1 MSLQFDLSADELPIF
16 LAETDEHLQILDEG
30 LVRLERDEGDEALIQ
45 ALFRAAHTLKGSAGL
60 IGHRRLVDLT
70 HALETV
76 FDALRKHTLHVTPT
90 LIDLCLQGVDALRA
104 LRDEVVSLEPSPI
117 DTALLVQQFLAQ
129 VQPAPGEQV
138 TSPRPES
145 IRPASVET
153 ESPTTANGTIKVR
166 VEISPQSIASAAR
179 ALQVLLALQ
188 ELGEVLESQ
197 PTQAQIE
204 TAAPVSQIEVKV
216 RTTVPVAEVKR
227 RLAQISELEWIDVI
241 DGKSKEEVSATAGTQ
256 ELLKDDGSDLEI
268 EEPARLGDYL
278 VQQGLITAGQLQRA
292 LEEQKRR
299 PQGTLL
305 GNLLVEMGY
314 ISRATLDRALADL
327 LQEHQRALAAMKS
340 AITEHRMR
348 ESSADKTVR
357 TSVERLDALMN
368 LIGELITDRNR
379 LFQIRNQLQATFQ
392 GHEQVTV
399 LADTIMH
406 LSRITDQLQEEVM
419 RIRMVPISSVF
430 NKFPRMVRDL
440 ARKANKE
447 VELIIHGEDTELD
460 RSVIDEIHDPLI
472 HLIRNAID
480 HGIEPPEE
488 RVRAGKSPQGRVTL
502 TARHE
507 QGRIVLTVEDDG
519 RGIDV
524 ERLKSAAVQKGLLRE
539 SEAVALPREK
549 AIDLI
554 FASGLSTAKQV
565 TEISGRGVGMDIV
578 RNNIERINGSI
589 LVETTPGRGTCFQII
604 LPLTLAI
611 VPTLLVRVEDT
622 VFALPLTAVTEVL
635 RITPREIHTVNQRP
649 VFVLRDQVLP
659 LLRLREVFDFSSQSK
674 PDGYEYVVVVRAN
687 QRSAG
692 LIIDDLIGEEEVV
705 VKSLG
710 GVIGEVPGI
719 ASAAILGDGRVS
731 LIVDVAGLLSMVESS
746 LDNIALEGVAIWRNP
761 N

>member
-16 LAETDEHLQILDEG
+16 LAETDEHLQTLDEG
-30 LVRLERDEGDEALIQ
+30 LVRLEREEGDEALIQ

-76 FDALRKHTLHVTPT
+76 FDALRKHTLQVTPT

-129 VQPAPGEQV
+129 VRSAPEEHGA
-138 TSPRPES
+138 SPHPEP
-145 IRPASVET
+145 IRPASVEN
-153 ESPTTANGTIKVR
+153 ESLTAANGVIKVR
-166 VEISPQSIASAAR
+166 AKISPQSVASAAR

-188 ELGEVLESQ
+188 EIGDVLESQ

-204 TAAPVSQIEVKV
+204 TAAPVLQIEVKV
-216 RTTVPVAEVKR
+216 RTTVPIAEVKR
-227 RLAQISELEWIDVI
+227 RLAQISELEWIEVV
-241 DGKSKEEVSATAGTQ
+241 DGRSSGEASATASAQ
-256 ELLKDDGSDLEI
+256 EPLKDDGSDLEI

-314 ISRATLDRALADL
+314 ISQATLDHALADL
-327 LQEHQRALAAMKS
+327 LHEHQRALAAMKS
-340 AITEHRMR
+340 AIAEQRTR

-392 GHEQVTV
+392 GHEQVTA
-399 LADTIMH
+399 LADTITH

-447 VELIIHGEDTELD
+447 VELILHGEDTELD

-488 RVRAGKSPQGRVTL
+488 RVKVGKPPQGRVTL

-539 SEAVALPREK
+539 SEAAALPREK

-589 LVETTPGRGTCFQII
+589 VVETTPGRGTCFQII

-649 VFVLRDQVLP
+649 VFVLRDRVLP
-659 LLRLREVFDFSSQSK
+659 LLRLREVFDFSLHSK
-674 PDGYEYVVVVRAN
+674 PDGYEHVVVVRAN

-746 LDNIALEGVAIWRNP
+746 LENSALEGAAIWRNP

>member
-1 MSLQFDLSADELPIF
+1 MSLQFDLSPDELPIY
-16 LAETDEHLQILDEG
+16 LAETDEHLQVLDEG
-30 LVRLERDEGDEALIQ
+30 LVRLERNDYDEGLIQ

-60 IGHRRLVDLT
+60 IGHRRMVDLT
-70 HALETV
+70 HALEAV
-76 FDALRKHTLHVTPT
+76 FDALRKHTLQVTPA
-90 LIDLCLQGVDALRA
+90 LIDLCLQGVDALRC
-104 LRDEVVSLEPSPI
+104 LRDEVISLQPSPVDVI
-117 DTALLVQQFLAQ
+117 PLVQQFLAQ
-129 VQPAPGEQV
+129 ISFSPEIMFSSVAPPQGGLMPITPEGP
-138 TSPRPES
+138 TSAGDRLW
-145 IRPASVET
+145 
-153 ESPTTANGTIKVR
+153 VR
-166 VEISPQSIASAAR
+166 VQISSESVASAAR

-204 TAAPVSQIEVKV
+204 TAAPVHQLLVKV
-216 RTTVPVAEVKR
+216 YTSQPASEVKR
-227 RLAQISELEWIDVI
+227 RLEQISELEWV
-241 DGKSKEEVSATAGTQ
+241 EVQQYPMESTSPVSISHFQTEA
-256 ELLKDDGSDLEI
+256 SEI
-268 EEPARLGDYL
+268 KVEEPERLGDYL
-278 VQQGLITAGQLQRA
+278 IRQGWITAVQLQQA

-299 PQGTLL
+299 PRGTLL
-305 GNLLVEMGY
+305 GNVLVQMGF
-314 ISRATLDRALADL
+314 ISQGMLDRALADL
-327 LQEHQRALAAMKS
+327 LQEHQRALAAMQ
-340 AITEHRMR
+340 AAMAEQRVR
-348 ESSADKTVR
+348 ETGVDKTVR

-379 LFQIRNQLQATFQ
+379 LYQIRNQFQAAFQ
-392 GHEQVTV
+392 GHEHVTA
-399 LADTIMH
+399 LADTITH

-430 NKFPRMVRDL
+430 SKFPRMVRDL
-440 ARKANKE
+440 ARKANKD
-447 VELIIHGEDTELD
+447 VDLIIQGEDTELD
-460 RSVIDEIHDPLI
+460 RSVIDEINDPLI
-472 HLIRNAID
+472 HLVRNAID

-488 RVRAGKSPQGRVTL
+488 RVAVGKPSRGRVIL

-524 ERLKSAAVQKGLLRE
+524 ERLKAAAVQKGLLRE
-539 SEAVALPREK
+539 TEAAAMPREK
-549 AIDLI
+549 AIELI

-589 LVETTPGRGTCFQII
+589 LVETTPGQGTRFQII

-635 RITPREIHTVNQRP
+635 RIAPQEIHSVGQRP
-649 VFVLRDQVLP
+649 VFVLRDRVLP
-659 LLRLREVFDFSSQSK
+659 LLRLRQVFDFA
-674 PDGYEYVVVVRAN
+674 PAPMINAHEHVVVVRAN

-692 LIIDDLIGEEEVV
+692 LVIDELIGEEEVV

-710 GVIGEVPGI
+710 GLIGEVPGI

-731 LIVDVAGLLSMVESS
+731 LIVDVAGLLNLVE
-746 LDNIALEGVAIWRNP
+746 AEMAISA
-761 N
+761 

>member
-1 MSLQFDLSADELPIF
+1 MSLQFDLSPDELPIF
-16 LAETDEHLQILDEG
+16 LAETDEHLQVLDEG
-30 LVRLERDEGDEALIQ
+30 LVRLERNDYDEGLIQ

-76 FDALRKHTLHVTPT
+76 FDALRKHTLQVTPG
-90 LIDLCLQGVDALRA
+90 LIDLCLQGVDALRW
-104 LRDEVVSLEPSPI
+104 LRDEVVSLQPSPV
-117 DTALLVQQFLAQ
+117 DVVPLVQQFLAQ
-129 VQPAPGEQV
+129 ISSSPGGAVSPVVSSQVEPAPV
-138 TSPRPES
+138 RPEEPVS
-145 IRPASVET
+145 GQGELQAWVQISSESV
-153 ESPTTANGTIKVR
+153 
-166 VEISPQSIASAAR
+166 ASAAR
-179 ALQVLLALQ
+179 ALQVLLVLQ
-188 ELGEVLESQ
+188 ELGEVLESR
-197 PTQAQIE
+197 PTQAEIE
-204 TAAPVSQIEVKV
+204 TAAPVHQLTVRV
-216 RTTVPVAEVKR
+216 RTTQPVSEVKR
-227 RLAQISELEWIDVI
+227 RLEQISELEWV
-241 DGKSKEEVSATAGTQ
+241 EVQAPSA
-256 ELLKDDGSDLEI
+256 EI
-268 EEPARLGDYL
+268 SPSTSALSQAETPETEGEEPERLGDYL
-278 VQQGLITAGQLQRA
+278 IRRGWITATQLKQA

-299 PQGTLL
+299 PRGTLL
-305 GNLLVEMGY
+305 GSVLVQMGF
-314 ISRATLDRALADL
+314 ISQATLDRALADL
-327 LQEHQRALAAMKS
+327 LQEHRRALAAMQ
-340 AITEHRMR
+340 ATMAEQRAR
-348 ESSADKTVR
+348 ETGVDKTVR

-379 LFQIRNQLQATFQ
+379 LYQIRNQFQSTFQ
-392 GHEQVTV
+392 GHEHVMA

-430 NKFPRMVRDL
+430 SKFPRMVRDL

-447 VELIIHGEDTELD
+447 VDLIIHGEDTELD

-472 HLIRNAID
+472 HLVRNAID
-480 HGIEPPEE
+480 HGIEPPAE
-488 RVRAGKSPQGRVTL
+488 RMRVGKPSRGQVVL

-524 ERLKSAAVQKGLLRE
+524 ERLKAAAVQKGLLRE
-539 SEAVALPREK
+539 SEAATLPREK
-549 AIDLI
+549 AIELI

-589 LVETTPGRGTCFQII
+589 LVETTPGQGTRFQII

-635 RITPREIHTVNQRP
+635 RITPQEIRSVGQRP

-659 LLRLREVFDFSSQSK
+659 LLRLRHVFDFA
-674 PDGYEYVVVVRAN
+674 PAPATNGYEHVVVVRAN

-692 LIIDDLIGEEEVV
+692 LIIDELIGEEEVV

-710 GVIGEVPGI
+710 GLIGEVPGI

-731 LIVDVAGLLSMVESS
+731 LIVDVAGLLGLVE
-746 LDNIALEGVAIWRNP
+746 AEMAISG
-761 N
+761 

>member
-1 MSLQFDLSADELPIF
+1 MSLQFDLSPDELPIF
-16 LAETDEHLQILDEG
+16 LAETDEHLQVLDEG
-30 LVRLERDEGDEALIQ
+30 LVRLERNDYDEGLIQ

-76 FDALRKHTLHVTPT
+76 FDALRKHTLQVTPG
-90 LIDLCLQGVDALRA
+90 LIDLCLQGVDALRW
-104 LRDEVVSLEPSPI
+104 LRDEVVSLQPSPV
-117 DTALLVQQFLAQ
+117 DVVPLVQQFLAQ
-129 VQPAPGEQV
+129 ISSSPGGAVSPVVSSQVEPAPV
-138 TSPRPES
+138 RPEEPVS
-145 IRPASVET
+145 GQGELQAWVQISSESV
-153 ESPTTANGTIKVR
+153 
-166 VEISPQSIASAAR
+166 ASAAR
-179 ALQVLLALQ
+179 ALQVLLVLQ
-188 ELGEVLESQ
+188 ELGEVLESR
-197 PTQAQIE
+197 PTQAEIE
-204 TAAPVSQIEVKV
+204 TAAPVHQLTVRV
-216 RTTVPVAEVKR
+216 RTTQPVSEVKR
-227 RLAQISELEWIDVI
+227 RLEQISELERV
-241 DGKSKEEVSATAGTQ
+241 EVQVPSA
-256 ELLKDDGSDLEI
+256 EI
-268 EEPARLGDYL
+268 SPSTSAFSQAETPETEGEEPERLGDYL
-278 VQQGLITAGQLQRA
+278 IRRGWITATQLKQA

-299 PQGTLL
+299 PRGTLL
-305 GNLLVEMGY
+305 GSVLVQMGF
-314 ISRATLDRALADL
+314 ISQATLDRALADL
-327 LQEHQRALAAMKS
+327 LQEHRRALAAMQ
-340 AITEHRMR
+340 ATMAEQRAR
-348 ESSADKTVR
+348 ETGVDKTVR

-379 LFQIRNQLQATFQ
+379 LYQIRNQFQSTFQ
-392 GHEQVTV
+392 GHEHVMA

-430 NKFPRMVRDL
+430 SKFPRMVRDL

-447 VELIIHGEDTELD
+447 VDLIIHGEDTELD

-472 HLIRNAID
+472 HLVRNAID
-480 HGIEPPEE
+480 HGIEPPAE
-488 RVRAGKSPQGRVTL
+488 RMRVGKPSRGQVVL

-524 ERLKSAAVQKGLLRE
+524 ERLKAAAIRKGLLRE
-539 SEAVALPREK
+539 SEAATLPREK
-549 AIDLI
+549 AIELI

-589 LVETTPGRGTCFQII
+589 LVETTPGQGTRFQII

-635 RITPREIHTVNQRP
+635 RITPQEIRSVGQRP

-659 LLRLREVFDFSSQSK
+659 LLRLRHVFDFA
-674 PDGYEYVVVVRAN
+674 PAPATNGYEHVVVVRAN

-692 LIIDDLIGEEEVV
+692 LIIDELIGEEEVV

-710 GVIGEVPGI
+710 GLIGEVPGI

-731 LIVDVAGLLSMVESS
+731 LIVDVAGLLGLVE
-746 LDNIALEGVAIWRNP
+746 AEMAISG
-761 N
+761 

>member
-1 MSLQFDLSADELPIF
+1 MSLQFDLSPDELPIF
-16 LAETDEHLQILDEG
+16 LAETDEHLQVLDEG
-30 LVRLERDEGDEALIQ
+30 LVRLERNDYDEGLIQ

-76 FDALRKHTLHVTPT
+76 FDALRKHTLQVTPG
-90 LIDLCLQGVDALRA
+90 LIDLCLQGVDALRW
-104 LRDEVVSLEPSPI
+104 LRDEVVSLQPSPV
-117 DTALLVQQFLAQ
+117 DVVPLVQQFLAQ
-129 VQPAPGEQV
+129 ISSSPGGAVSPVVSSQVEPAPV
-138 TSPRPES
+138 RPEEPVS
-145 IRPASVET
+145 GQGELQAWVQISSESV
-153 ESPTTANGTIKVR
+153 
-166 VEISPQSIASAAR
+166 ASAAR
-179 ALQVLLALQ
+179 ALQVLLVLQ
-188 ELGEVLESQ
+188 EVGEVLESR
-197 PTQAQIE
+197 PTQAEIE
-204 TAAPVSQIEVKV
+204 TAAPVHQLTVRV
-216 RTTVPVAEVKR
+216 RTTQPVSEVKR
-227 RLAQISELEWIDVI
+227 RLEQISELERV
-241 DGKSKEEVSATAGTQ
+241 EVQVPSA
-256 ELLKDDGSDLEI
+256 EI
-268 EEPARLGDYL
+268 SPSTSALSQAETPETEGEEPERLGDYL
-278 VQQGLITAGQLQRA
+278 IRRGWITATQLKQA

-299 PQGTLL
+299 PHGTLL
-305 GNLLVEMGY
+305 GSVLVQMGF
-314 ISRATLDRALADL
+314 ISQATLDRALADL
-327 LQEHQRALAAMKS
+327 LQEHRRALAAMQ
-340 AITEHRMR
+340 ATMAEQRAR
-348 ESSADKTVR
+348 ETGVDKTVR

-379 LFQIRNQLQATFQ
+379 LYQIRNQFQSTFQ
-392 GHEQVTV
+392 GHEHVMA

-430 NKFPRMVRDL
+430 SKFPRMVRDL

-447 VELIIHGEDTELD
+447 VDLIIHGEDTELD

-472 HLIRNAID
+472 HLVRNAID
-480 HGIEPPEE
+480 HGIEPPAE
-488 RVRAGKSPQGRVTL
+488 RMRVGKPSRGQVVL

-524 ERLKSAAVQKGLLRE
+524 ERLKAAAVQKGLLRE
-539 SEAVALPREK
+539 SEAATLPREK
-549 AIDLI
+549 AIELI

-589 LVETTPGRGTCFQII
+589 LVETTPGQGTRFQII

-635 RITPREIHTVNQRP
+635 RITPQEIRSVGQRP

-659 LLRLREVFDFSSQSK
+659 LLRLRYVFDFA
-674 PDGYEYVVVVRAN
+674 PAPATNGYEHVVVVRAN

-692 LIIDDLIGEEEVV
+692 LIIDELIGEEEVV

-710 GVIGEVPGI
+710 GLIGEVPGI

-731 LIVDVAGLLSMVESS
+731 LIVDVAGLLGLVE
-746 LDNIALEGVAIWRNP
+746 AEMAISG
-761 N
+761 

>member
-1 MSLQFDLSADELPIF
+1 MSLQFDLSPDELPIF
-16 LAETDEHLQILDEG
+16 LAETDEHLQVLDEG
-30 LVRLERDEGDEALIQ
+30 LVRLERNDYDEGLIQ

-76 FDALRKHTLHVTPT
+76 FDALRKHTLQVTPG
-90 LIDLCLQGVDALRA
+90 LIDLCLQGVDALRW
-104 LRDEVVSLEPSPI
+104 LRDEVVSLQPSPV
-117 DTALLVQQFLAQ
+117 DVVPLVQQFLAQ
-129 VQPAPGEQV
+129 ISSSPGGVVSPVVSSQVEPAPV
-138 TSPRPES
+138 RPEEPVS
-145 IRPASVET
+145 GQGELQVWVQISSESV
-153 ESPTTANGTIKVR
+153 
-166 VEISPQSIASAAR
+166 ASAAR
-179 ALQVLLALQ
+179 ALQVLLVLQ
-188 ELGEVLESQ
+188 ELGELLESR
-197 PTQAQIE
+197 PTQAEIE
-204 TAAPVSQIEVKV
+204 TAAPVHQLTVRV
-216 RTTVPVAEVKR
+216 RTTQPVSEVRR
-227 RLAQISELEWIDVI
+227 RLEQISELERV
-241 DGKSKEEVSATAGTQ
+241 EVQAPSA
-256 ELLKDDGSDLEI
+256 EI
-268 EEPARLGDYL
+268 SPSTSAFSQAETPETEGEEPERLGDYL
-278 VQQGLITAGQLQRA
+278 IRKGWITATQLKLA

-299 PQGTLL
+299 PRGTLL
-305 GNLLVEMGY
+305 GSVLVQMGF
-314 ISRATLDRALADL
+314 ISQATLDRALADL
-327 LQEHQRALAAMKS
+327 LQEHRRALAAMQ
-340 AITEHRMR
+340 ATMAEQRAR
-348 ESSADKTVR
+348 ETGVDKTVR

-379 LFQIRNQLQATFQ
+379 LYQIRNQFQSTFQ
-392 GHEQVTV
+392 GHEHVMA

-430 NKFPRMVRDL
+430 SKFPRMMRDL

-447 VELIIHGEDTELD
+447 VDLIIHGEDTELD

-472 HLIRNAID
+472 HLVRNAID
-480 HGIEPPEE
+480 HGIEPPAE
-488 RVRAGKSPQGRVTL
+488 RMRVGKPSRGQVVL

-524 ERLKSAAVQKGLLRE
+524 ERLKAAAVQKGLLRE
-539 SEAVALPREK
+539 SEAATLPREK
-549 AIDLI
+549 AIELI

-589 LVETTPGRGTCFQII
+589 LVETTPGQGTRFQII

-635 RITPREIHTVNQRP
+635 RITPQEIRSVGQRP

-659 LLRLREVFDFSSQSK
+659 LLRLRHVFDFA
-674 PDGYEYVVVVRAN
+674 PAPATNGYEHVVVVRAN

-692 LIIDDLIGEEEVV
+692 LIIDELIGEEEVV

-710 GVIGEVPGI
+710 GLIGEVPGI

-731 LIVDVAGLLSMVESS
+731 LIVDVAGLLGLVE
-746 LDNIALEGVAIWRNP
+746 AEMAISG
-761 N
+761 

>member
-129 VQPAPGEQV
+129 VQPAPGEQII
-138 TSPRPES
+138 SPRPEP

-227 RLAQISELEWIDVI
+227 RLAQISELEWIDVL
-241 DGKSKEEVSATAGTQ
+241 DEKSKEEVSATAGTQ

-340 AITEHRMR
+340 AITEQRMR

-519 RGIDV
+519 RGIDI

-549 AIDLI
+549 AID
-554 FASGLSTAKQV
+554 
-565 TEISGRGVGMDIV
+565 
-578 RNNIERINGSI
+578 
-589 LVETTPGRGTCFQII
+589 
-604 LPLTLAI
+604 
-611 VPTLLVRVEDT
+611 
-622 VFALPLTAVTEVL
+622 
-635 RITPREIHTVNQRP
+635 
-649 VFVLRDQVLP
+649 
-659 LLRLREVFDFSSQSK
+659 
-674 PDGYEYVVVVRAN
+674 
-687 QRSAG
+687 
-692 LIIDDLIGEEEVV
+692 
-705 VKSLG
+705 
-710 GVIGEVPGI
+710 
-719 ASAAILGDGRVS
+719 
-731 LIVDVAGLLSMVESS
+731 
-746 LDNIALEGVAIWRNP
+746 
-761 N
+761 